1 MQKLI
6 IKQSMIKK
14 ILNYHAI
21 IILFYEFILLT
32 IFWLVTGFVFKNNN
46 SFILLF
52 LMIVPPLV
60 LYIAFRCLR
69 KKNNQKFNDY
79 HSSYFT
85 LIKKDIKSAKI
96 EELLIKPIKE
106 ILTNLFYKVTD
117 KQIYINGGSKD
128 KITILIEENLTTLL
142 IDNTRIIY
150 QYIYDFKGIDVTKYD
165 YKGIKKYPTTKLY
178 NLILNQ
184 TTILANKNLNYTEF
198 YIGKKITGC
207 KLESEKTLYLIN
219 NNEKHFL
226 KKQKEKNTTLY
237 I

>member
-1 MQKLI
+1 
-6 IKQSMIKK
+6 
-14 ILNYHAI
+14 
-21 IILFYEFILLT
+21 
-32 IFWLVTGFVFKNNN
+32 
-46 SFILLF
+46 
-52 LMIVPPLV
+52 MIVPPLV
-60 LYIAFRCLR
+60 LYIAFRCLK

-106 ILTNLFYKVTD
+106 ILTNLIYKVTD

-142 IDNTRIIY
+142 IDNTRIVY

-184 TTILANKNLNYTEF
+184 TKILANKNLNYTEF
-198 YIGKKITGC
+198 YVGKKNIGC